1 MRQSYFRLLRLI
13 TGVAVFF
20 LIAVHVS
27 GLRLDDFAGG
37 FGVHVEEPTS
47 WSSVMDRATSAG
59 WASFYVIF
67 LAVAIYHALY
77 GLRAVLMELPLP
89 PVIARSLSYIMIGI
103 GVVVFGYGTFIA
115 LNAYYS

>member
-1 MRQSYFRLLRLI
+1 MRQSYFRLLQLI

-20 LIAVHVS
+20 LIAAHVS
-27 GLRLDDFAGG
+27 AERLEDFIGG
-37 FGVHVEEPTS
+37 FGVHIEEPTS

-59 WASFYVIF
+59 WASFFIIL

-77 GLRAVLMELPLP
+77 GLRGVLMELPLP
-89 PVIARSLSYIMIGI
+89 PVIARSLNQIMVGI
-103 GVVVFGYGTFIA
+103 GVAVFGYGTFIA

>member
-1 MRQSYFRLLRLI
+1 MRTSYFRLLQLI

-27 GLRLDDFAGG
+27 AVRLDNFAGI
-37 FGVHVEEPTS
+37 FGVDVEEPTS
-47 WSSVMDRATSAG
+47 WGSVMDRAVSTG
-59 WASFYVIF
+59 WASFYIIL

-77 GLRAVLMELPLP
+77 GLRVVLMELPLP
-89 PVIARSLSYIMIGI
+89 PVIARSLNYIMIGI
-103 GVVVFGYGTFIA
+103 GVAVFGYGTFIA